1 MDRNFGIPLG
11 KYYSKMDVKIGD
23 SIKIEFRKKIINAKV
38 HKIGY
43 ETIDAVASDK
53 YYFCPTFDQIR
64 NIYTNVKITKSYN
77 TK

>member
-43 ETIDAVASDK
+43 DCIDAEANNR
-53 YYFCPTFDQIR
+53 YYFCPTFDENR
-64 NIYTNVKITKSYN
+64 KIYINVNITKKYN